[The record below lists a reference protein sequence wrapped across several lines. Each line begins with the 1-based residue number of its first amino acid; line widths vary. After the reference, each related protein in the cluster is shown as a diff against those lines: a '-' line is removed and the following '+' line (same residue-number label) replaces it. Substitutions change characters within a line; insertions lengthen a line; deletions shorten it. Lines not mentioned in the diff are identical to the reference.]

1 MSKTRDIVRDK
12 ECPRDKQTEPDNDIV
27 SASQISFIEYRQT
40 SDILKDVCS
49 IIESSQKLAHQAV
62 NTALVYRNW
71 FLGKRIA
78 EEELKGKDRAEY
90 GTQVIKSLSKAL
102 TAEYGKGFGRQEL
115 YKFVQL
121 YRLFPK
127 IVDSASRQSVTP
139 LSWTH
144 YRTLLRVSDP
154 KARDWYTREAARQ
167 NWSVRTLERNI
178 STQYYHRLL
187 SSGTN
192 ESVIR
197 EMEEKTA
204 PYQGDTYQKLE
215 FIKNPYIVEFLGFS
229 TDAQVHETDLENAL
243 IANLQKFLLELGKG
257 YAFMGRQFHLHG
269 IDGDYFIDL
278 VFYNV
283 ILKCYVLID
292 LKMGKITHQDVG
304 QMDMYVRMFDEME
317 RREGDGPTLG
327 IVLCSETSEDIA
339 RYSVLKG
346 NEQLFASKYKLY
358 LPSDEELRA
367 EIETQKHLFELQQAE
382 HDETS
387 EE

>member
-1 MSKTRDIVRDK
+1 MEETLKHEAES
-12 ECPRDKQTEPDNDIV
+12 PRDVLGKQDNDTSIT
-27 SASQISFIEYRQT
+27 SQIPVIEYQQT
-40 SDILKDVCS
+40 GDIIKDARS
-49 IIESSQKLAHQAV
+49 IIETSQKWSHHAV
-62 NTALVYRNW
+62 NVALVCRNW
-71 FLGKRIA
+71 YLGKRIA
-78 EEELKGKDRAEY
+78 DEEFKGEGRAEY
-90 GTQVIKSLSKAL
+90 GTQVIANLASTLSK
-102 TAEYGKGFGRQEL
+102 EYGKGFSKLNLWYYLR
-115 YKFVQL
+115 F
-121 YRLFPK
+121 YRMYPQ
-127 IVDSASRQSVTP
+127 IVYTLSKQSSRI
-139 LSWTH
+139 LSWSH
-144 YRTLLRVSDP
+144 YRALLKVEDP
-154 KARDWYTREAARQ
+154 TARDWYTREAARQ

-178 STQYYHRLL
+178 STQYYYRLL

-192 ESVIR
+192 ESVIK

-229 TDAQVHETDLENAL
+229 TDLQVHETDLENAL

-257 YAFMGRQFHLHG
+257 YAFMGRQFHLRG

-292 LKMGKITHQDVG
+292 LKVGKITHQDVG

-367 EIETQKHLFELQQAE
+367 EIETQKRLFELQQAE
-382 HDETS
+382 RDETS